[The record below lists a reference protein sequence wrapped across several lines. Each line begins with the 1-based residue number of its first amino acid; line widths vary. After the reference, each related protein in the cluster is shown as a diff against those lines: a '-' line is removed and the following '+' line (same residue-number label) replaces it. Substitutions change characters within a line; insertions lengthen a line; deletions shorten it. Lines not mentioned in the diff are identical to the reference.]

1 MKSLSIQLDQRSS
14 RVVFPDSIS
23 GYDTQQGDASPAAA
37 DFCPSVV
44 LVFDTNTVT
53 LFPETTFPY
62 YVLPQGE
69 EHKNSDT
76 LLKIAEWALSA
87 GASRDT
93 TFIAVGGGVVC
104 DITAFLAS
112 IYMRGAPLI
121 LIPTTLL
128 SMVDASLGG
137 KTGIDFQGYKNI
149 LGSFYPAGEIRVY
162 PEILRTLPEREYLG
176 GLAEVIKHALLRD
189 AELLRIL
196 ENERPR
202 VIARDPELLGDI
214 IYKSQ
219 LVKQWYI
226 EQDPYDLDIR
236 GHLNLG
242 HTFGHALESIGGLNT
257 WSHGEAVAWGIG
269 RAMVLGTLLG
279 TTPREYA
286 VRVFKLLTAYNYSL
300 YAAPADAELLLKAM
314 ERDKKKK
321 AGRVR
326 FILQSG
332 HAETSY
338 QTADRRVVLES
349 LNAEPPMH
357 APRSQS

>member
-1 MKSLSIQLDQRSS
+1 M
-14 RVVFPDSIS
+14 VFPDSID
-23 GYDTQQGDASPAAA
+23 GYDTPDKGVSAAEAAHSPSA
-37 DFCPSVV
+37 V
-44 LVFDTNTVT
+44 LIFDTNTVT
-53 LFPETTFPY
+53 LFPETTRPY
-62 YVLPQGE
+62 YVLPAGE
-69 EHKNSDT
+69 EYKSAET
-76 LLKIAEWALSA
+76 LLKIAEWVLSV
-87 GASRDT
+87 GATRDT
-93 TFIAVGGGVVC
+93 TFIGVGGGVVC
-104 DITAFLAS
+104 DITAFAAS
-112 IYMRGAPLI
+112 IYMRGVPLI

-189 AELLRIL
+189 TELLRIL
-196 ENERPR
+196 ENEKAR
-202 VIARDPELLGDI
+202 VLQRDPELLGEI

-257 WSHGEAVAWGIG
+257 WTHGEAVAWGIG
-269 RAMVLGTLLG
+269 RAMLLGTLMG
-279 TTPREYA
+279 ITPQEYA
-286 VRVFKLLTAYNYSL
+286 VKVFKLLTSYNYSVG
-300 YAAPADAELLLKAM
+300 AGAADAELVHAAM
-314 ERDKKKK
+314 EKDKKKK

-326 FILQSG
+326 FILQHG
-332 HAETSY
+332 HAETGY
-338 QTADRRVVLES
+338 HTADRGLVLES
-349 LNAEPPMH
+349 LRAAPPLLT
-357 APRSQS
+357 SQGGA